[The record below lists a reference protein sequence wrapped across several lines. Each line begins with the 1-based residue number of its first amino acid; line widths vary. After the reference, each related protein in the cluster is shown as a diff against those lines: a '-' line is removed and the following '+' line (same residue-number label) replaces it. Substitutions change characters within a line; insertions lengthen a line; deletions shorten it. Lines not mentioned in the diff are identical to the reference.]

1 MVVRQLLVKDMRAEL
16 GVNQITTLVAAV
28 AVLARLVQTHLPRQ
42 LVEMA
47 V

>member
-1 MVVRQLLVKDMRAEL
+1 MVVRQLLVKDMRVEL
-16 GVNQITTLVAAV
+16 GVNQVTTLVAAV
-28 AVLARLVQTHLPRQ
+28 AVLVRSVQTHQPHQ